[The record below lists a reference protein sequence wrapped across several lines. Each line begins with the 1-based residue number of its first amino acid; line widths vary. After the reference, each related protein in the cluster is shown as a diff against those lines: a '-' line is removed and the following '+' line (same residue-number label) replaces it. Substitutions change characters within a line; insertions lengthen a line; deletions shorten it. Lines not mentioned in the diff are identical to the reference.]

1 MTVLWLGL
9 MVGSVHAQI
18 TSVSGTVRDEMET
31 LIGAT
36 VCEVDATGRNINAT
50 ITDFNGHFAMK
61 VKSTKNKLKV
71 SFMGYKTQTL
81 PINRTVYNITL
92 ESAQRVMK
100 EVSVVSKKA
109 GGLLFRK
116 GKSALL
122 PKPYP
127 QKNSRG
133 WALRLSMKLC
143 KDVSPGLTSFPILVI
158 WEAGPRCVCAERPPS
173 VR

>member
-100 EVSVVSKKA
+100 EVSVVSKKRLNS
-109 GGLLFRK
+109 GGACYSGK
-116 GKSALL
+116 GSQLC
-122 PKPYP
+122 YP
-127 QKNSRG
+127 NHIHKRIRG
-133 WALRLSMKLC
+133 VGHYDCR
-143 KDVSPGLTSFPILVI
+143 
-158 WEAGPRCVCAERPPS
+158 
-173 VR
+173 

>member
-100 EVSVVSKKA
+100 EVSVVSKKR
-109 GGLLFRK
+109 LI
-116 GKSALL
+116 